1 MGKSTAGV
9 FGGLIG
15 LILQYTHNTHNS
27 GADTGVKV
35 SIVAVPP
42 SERLLY
48 IERGLQGALDQKKAE
63 ARLIYVPFPQ
73 PVDGLVNALPALE
86 IWTKGFFGHSV
97 AVLVPDYTNG
107 SSTGVWA
114 ETGNFQIGV
123 VCPDLPIDVSLL
135 EKLAISSGYAR
146 VRVNR

>member
-1 MGKSTAGV
+1 MGKSAAGV

-15 LILQYTHNTHNS
+15 LIMRRTHKS
-27 GADTGVKV
+27 GADPGVEV
-35 SIVAVPP
+35 RIVAVPP

-48 IERGLQGALDQKKAE
+48 IERGLQGALDPKKAD
-63 ARLIYVPFPQ
+63 AQLIYVPFPI
-73 PVDGLVNALPALE
+73 PVDGLVKALPALE
-86 IWTKGFFGHSV
+86 ICTKGFFGHRV

-107 SSTGVWA
+107 ISTGVWA

-123 VCPDLPIDVSLL
+123 VCPDLPVDASRL
-135 EKLAISSGYAR
+135 EQLAISAGYAG